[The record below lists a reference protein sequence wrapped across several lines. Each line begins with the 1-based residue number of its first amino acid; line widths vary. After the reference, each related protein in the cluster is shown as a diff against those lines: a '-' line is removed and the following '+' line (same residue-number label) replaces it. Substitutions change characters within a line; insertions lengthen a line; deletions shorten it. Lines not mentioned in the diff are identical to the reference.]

1 MPKVLINFA
10 HPAQSK
16 SNINMALRRAVEDMD
31 NVTINDLYEN
41 YPDFLIDVKREQQ
54 LCESHD
60 IIIFQHP
67 FYWYSTPAIIKEWFD
82 LVLEHG
88 WAYGS
93 TGKALAGKYCM
104 QVISGGGD
112 ASTYQKDG
120 FNEYTIAE
128 LTSPVRATAKLC
140 NLTWIPPF
148 TVLGVH
154 RGLPEQT
161 ITNYA
166 NDYRRIITALSEGT
180 LDINALGN
188 NEFINSDVNA
198 ITNTAINAKAG
209 DA

>member
-1 MPKVLINFA
+1 MHKILINFA
-10 HPAQSK
+10 HPAKSRSK
-16 SNINMALRRAVEDMD
+16 INRAPLSAIENHD
-31 NVTINDLYEN
+31 NVTVNDLYEN
-41 YPDFLIDVKREQQ
+41 YPDFLIDIKREQQ

-67 FYWYSTPAIIKEWFD
+67 FFWYSSPAIVKEWFD

-93 TGKALAGKYCM
+93 TGKALEGKCCM

-120 FNEYTIAE
+120 LNEYTINE

-140 NLTWIPPF
+140 NLTWLPPF

-154 RGLPEQT
+154 RGLPQVKLEQ
-161 ITNYA
+161 YA
-166 NDYRRIITALSEGT
+166 NDYRHIILALRDGAVDVE
-180 LDINALGN
+180 AACKH
-188 NEFINSDVNA
+188 EFINNDLESIIRRA
-198 ITNTAINAKAG
+198 
-209 DA
+209 